1 MNIRLLL
8 LVVVGCLLTVFVQAE
23 EQKQADIPDWVLMP
37 MVENSLSATS
47 CNAVGTNINVS
58 KKMAQSN
65 ALVDISM
72 QIQTQIS
79 TIFKDYT
86 LSYPSGE
93 MDQYQ
98 RVGKELVKEVMKKV
112 TVIKSDVINV
122 NGENSICVQV
132 ALAEKELIEQIK
144 KILTEQKK

>member
-23 EQKQADIPDWVLMP
+23 DQQHAIPDWVLMP
-37 MVENSLSATS
+37 MVENGLSATS

-79 TIFKDYT
+79 TIFKNYT